1 MTRGNAQPGSSL
13 APVTCERERNHWL
26 NGCRPILA
34 AALLL
39 ALMISAAGSPIRH
52 ALTPVRGGHGCVNA
66 GPDAR
71 IDPFGLFCALQRQY
85 SYKSSREPKLHAHG
99 TWAWG
104 THPSYFVYNRQLAN
118 GNWLL
123 VRVGWRYDR
132 NWRGYIGPSLA
143 WKKIPQPLIYY

>member
-1 MTRGNAQPGSSL
+1 M
-13 APVTCERERNHWL
+13 
-26 NGCRPILA
+26 
-34 AALLL
+34 
-39 ALMISAAGSPIRH
+39 
-52 ALTPVRGGHGCVNA
+52 NA

-85 SYKSSREPKLHAHG
+85 SYKSNCEPKLHAHG

-104 THPSYFVYNRQLAN
+104 THPSYFVYNQQLAN

-143 WKKIPQPLIYY
+143 GKKISQPLLYY